1 MSFAERV
8 ADWRDRAVVRRT
20 QVQRR
25 LADISALNWRVE
37 TRELIESEVRRFA
50 PRGHG
55 RWVCMPAVAAGTTFQ
70 VDVHSDE
77 LLPKALGSL
86 ELDREGPA
94 SLVYSLHPNGSVA
107 VIASSHSSAHA
118 GQTKPDGA
126 SQSFV
131 IDVVTHVWQLA
142 GSAGRARVRR
152 HLREFGKLATVTRAH
167 ARPTPASGRFLGRL
181 AERADRFAFVFQSP
195 GEARVHRLSQES
207 NLGIGLIAGLIASTI
222 LPLAR
227 DYGKEVADRAAKTME
242 ACKAGFPDGGDRL
255 QACLKYRNYQND
267 MELAA
272 FSSTGAVLLIAL
284 ALTMV
289 ALWIVWRIKRQR

>member
-1 MSFAERV
+1 MSFAERA
-8 ADWRDRAVVRRT
+8 ADWQDRAVVRRT
-20 QVQRR
+20 HVQRR

-55 RWVCMPAVAAGTTFQ
+55 RWVCMPALATGTTFQ

-77 LLPKALGSL
+77 LLPKVLGSM
-86 ELDREGPA
+86 EMDREGAA

-107 VIASSHSSAHA
+107 VIASPHSSAHA

-126 SQSFV
+126 SHGFV
-131 IDVVTHVWQLA
+131 IDVVPHVWQLA

-181 AERADRFAFVFQSP
+181 GERAHRFAFVFQSP
-195 GEARVHRLSQES
+195 GQARMHRLSQES

-222 LPLAR
+222 LPFAR

-242 ACKAGFPDGGDRL
+242 TCKTGFPRDGDRL
-255 QACLKYRNYQND
+255 QACLKHQNYQVD
-267 MELAA
+267 MGLAA
-272 FSSTGAVLLIAL
+272 FSSTGAMLVFALVLTL
-284 ALTMV
+284 V
-289 ALWIVWRIKRQR
+289 ALLIVWRITRQR